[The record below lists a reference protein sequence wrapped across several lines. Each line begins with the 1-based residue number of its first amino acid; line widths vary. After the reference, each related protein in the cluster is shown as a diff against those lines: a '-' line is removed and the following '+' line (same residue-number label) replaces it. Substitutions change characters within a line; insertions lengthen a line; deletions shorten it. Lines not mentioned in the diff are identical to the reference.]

1 MILNDW
7 LIKETSYIFFH
18 EYSNLKVFL
27 LQLIVTASVSI
38 EDFSNGGHTPEFD
51 RVNLVYGLLRSIHI

>member
-7 LIKETSYIFFH
+7 LLINATSYIFFH

-27 LQLIVTASVSI
+27 LQLLLNRFLSMISRMADILRNSSP
-38 EDFSNGGHTPEFD
+38 F
-51 RVNLVYGLLRSIHI
+51 GL